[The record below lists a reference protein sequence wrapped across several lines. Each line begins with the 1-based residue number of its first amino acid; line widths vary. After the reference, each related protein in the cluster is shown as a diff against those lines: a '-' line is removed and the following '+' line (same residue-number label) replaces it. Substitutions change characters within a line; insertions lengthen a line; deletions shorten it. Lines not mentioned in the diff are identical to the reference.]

1 MKEDIYIPIDVPQF
15 IIKIKN
21 KQCAAEVL
29 EAINIIIENIVII
42 ENTVKGNNGTLLAYK
57 YEAIKATLLDVIND
71 NIY

>member
-1 MKEDIYIPIDVPQF
+1 MEKVKEDIYIPVDVQPF

-29 EAINIIIENIVII
+29 KAINVIIENIV
-42 ENTVKGNNGTLLAYK
+42 KRNNETLLISK
-57 YEAIKATLLDVIND
+57 YEAIEATLFDVIND

>member
-1 MKEDIYIPIDVPQF
+1 MKEDIYIPVEMPPF

-21 KQCAAEVL
+21 KQCAKEVL
-29 EAINIIIENIVII
+29 TGINNII
-42 ENTVKGNNGTLLAYK
+42 ENTVKRKTNTLLISK